1 MRKGKTA
8 KLEDVAQVA
17 GVSKTTVSRV
27 LNHRGY
33 ISDQTIKKVHQAMNQ
48 LNYRPNVIARQLFK
62 QKTNLVALVFPTVDD
77 PFFAQLEAELEKRF
91 DRLGYRVLMGN
102 SQNNP
107 GKEKDYLKLLLNHQV
122 DGLIVGSHNIGIDA
136 YQKAHRPIV
145 SIERFI
151 GKNIPIVS
159 SDNYQ
164 GGLLAVQRL
173 LNDGCQHIIHT
184 NYPTNL
190 VSPNELRRQAYEDL
204 MHRNHRQPIT
214 YDVSF
219 DISREEKE
227 RIFRRIFTEHPE
239 VDGIFADNDT
249 NASLII
255 KVGKEFNRH
264 VPEDLK
270 VVGFDGANITRLLS
284 PELTTIQQPIPEL
297 AMSAIDLLLRQI
309 NQETKVE
316 SVQLPVKIINSV
328 TA

>member
-1 MRKGKTA
+1 MAKA
-8 KLEDVAQVA
+8 NNIKLEDVAKEA

-33 ISDQTIKKVHQAMNQ
+33 ISAATEQKVHEAMDK
-48 LNYRPNVIARQLFK
+48 LNYQPNVVARQLFK
-62 QKTNLVALVFPTVDD
+62 QETKLVALVCPTVDD
-77 PFFAQLEAELEKRF
+77 PFFAELEAELEKRF
-91 DRLGYRVLMGN
+91 DSLGYRVLMGN

-107 GKEKDYLKLLLNHQV
+107 DKEQEYLKLLMDHQV
-122 DGLIVGSHNIGIDA
+122 DGMIVGSHNAGISD
-136 YQKAHRPIV
+136 YQRANRPIV

-151 GKNIPIVS
+151 GRNIPVVS

-184 NYPTNL
+184 NYPVNM

-204 MHRNHRQPIT
+204 MHRHHRQAIT

-219 DISREEKE
+219 DISQAQKE
-227 RIFRRIFTEHPE
+227 RVFRKLFSEHPE

-255 KVGKEFNRH
+255 KIGKEFNRH
-264 VPEDLK
+264 VPDDLK

-284 PELTTIQQPIPEL
+284 PELTTIRQPIPQL
-297 AMSAIDLLLRQI
+297 ATTAINLLLRQI
-309 NQETKVE
+309 NGERQVE
-316 SVQLPVKIINSV
+316 SVTLPVHIINST